1 MEIMNICVLH
11 LSDVERDTGS
21 GVDREELIQ
30 WYLEQKET
38 EFETEEDLEYERELI
53 AKALTK
59 LSRVGSISIHHKPI
73 RKDQGSPRPTSIPL
87 LGPLSFFLPRFFSVV
102 LADLHPSLSTPSPEF
117 LFVQSQV
124 ANVQDNYLLEI
135 RGDVNSSLDPSNP
148 QDETMDDE
156 TAADSNKVYYVV
168 HPQVDLSDLSS
179 SLTGV

>member
-59 LSRVGSISIHHKPI
+59 LSRVS
-73 RKDQGSPRPTSIPL
+73 L
-87 LGPLSFFLPRFFSVV
+87 V
-102 LADLHPSLSTPSPEF
+102 LTIYILHDMKRE
-117 LFVQSQV
+117 
-124 ANVQDNYLLEI
+124 EI
-135 RGDVNSSLDPSNP
+135 RQENMEEEFIRRRFGMG
-148 QDETMDDE
+148 EARTWIG
-156 TAADSNKVYYVV
+156 AFC
-168 HPQVDLSDLSS
+168 
-179 SLTGV
+179 